1 MRTHSTTHRL
11 SEPHSAGGCAV
22 LFNATP
28 QLKSDV
34 QMATGCG
41 VIPHPAHQI
50 NDTQELLGGVDVS
63 VYATPHVVN
72 DPQVSSGCG
81 VVFRPAHGPT
91 ENHNGHGGVGVST

>member
-41 VIPHPAHQI
+41 VIPHPVQAVGEHQSI
-50 NDTQELLGGVDVS
+50 T
-63 VYATPHVVN
+63 
-72 DPQVSSGCG
+72 
-81 VVFRPAHGPT
+81 
-91 ENHNGHGGVGVST
+91 GGVGVSP